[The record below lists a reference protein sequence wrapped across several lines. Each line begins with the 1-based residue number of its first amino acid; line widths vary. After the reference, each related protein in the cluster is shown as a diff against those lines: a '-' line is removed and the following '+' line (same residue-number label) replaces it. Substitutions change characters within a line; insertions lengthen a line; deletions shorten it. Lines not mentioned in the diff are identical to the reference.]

1 MDWKQRVF
9 DKAVLGIRKQGKPAA
24 AKDGAGHLRCL
35 YRTKDGCCCNV
46 GILLPPDLEISDRA
60 NQRVVGDLL
69 YNYPNVEGQLRK
81 DLEIPASLSLDDLIA
96 FLRQWQKVHDV
107 GAGQNDFMEEYLRQA
122 AGFAELHELD
132 KSALTA
138 ELAA

>member
-1 MDWKQRVF
+1 VDWKQRVF

-24 AKDGAGHLRCL
+24 AKDSEGHLRCL

-46 GILLPPDLEISDRA
+46 GILLPPDLEIPDRV
-60 NQRVVGDLL
+60 NQLVVHDLL
-69 YNYPNVEGQLRK
+69 CNCPNVESQLRK
-81 DLEIPASLSLDDLIA
+81 DLEIPASISLGDMID
-96 FLRQWQKVHDV
+96 FLRQWQRVHDV